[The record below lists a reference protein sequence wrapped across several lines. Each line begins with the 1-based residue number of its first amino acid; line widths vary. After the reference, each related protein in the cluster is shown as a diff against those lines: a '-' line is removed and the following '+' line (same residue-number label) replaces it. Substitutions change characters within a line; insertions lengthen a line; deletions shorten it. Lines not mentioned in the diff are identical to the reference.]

1 MNMKS
6 MLSPVK
12 IAVLLAVLLVVWLLI
27 GDKKQAL
34 DEPPA
39 QGEPTEQA
47 LASVE
52 VKRLNASAI
61 DQYIVAEG
69 QLAPW
74 QAVTV
79 TAQVAG
85 RVTALKK
92 LEGSWVNAGEVLLTL
107 SDEGRSLKLE
117 EAKALI
123 ALREQELASGLK
135 LESSKFLAET
145 ERKRLQSALVSAKAD
160 LKARQLEVQYANPEA
175 PFTGVVNKRHVD
187 VGAYVTMGAALMDVV
202 DTQLL
207 RVKAHIPQQQVARLD
222 LGQKADVTL
231 LDGRKLQGE
240 LSFIS
245 AAADSSTRT
254 YAIEVTV
261 KNPER
266 ARLAGAS
273 ATIKIHLPTVNAHR
287 ISPALLHLD
296 GEGQLG
302 VYAVD
307 KQGSVVFHQAKNIQV
322 DNEAAT
328 VQGLPDSL
336 RVISLGAGFVKLG
349 QKVSAV
355 EAK

>member
-1 MNMKS
+1 MKVIS
-6 MLSPVK
+6 ILSPVK
-12 IAVLLAVLLVVWLLI
+12 MAVLLAVLLIVWLLL

-34 DEPPA
+34 DEPPTQEVLEA
-39 QGEPTEQA
+39 YS

-52 VKRLNASAI
+52 VQRLNAHPI
-61 DQYIVAEG
+61 DQSIITEG

-79 TAQVAG
+79 NAQVAG
-85 RVTALKK
+85 RVIALKK
-92 LEGSWVNAGEVLLTL
+92 LEGSSVHSGEVLLTL
-107 SDEGRSLKLE
+107 SDEGRSLKLD

-135 LESSKFLAET
+135 LESSRFLAET

-160 LKARQLEVQYANPEA
+160 LKAWQLEVQYASPQA
-175 PFTGVVNKRHVD
+175 PFAGVVNKRHVD
-187 VGAYVTMGAALMDVV
+187 VGAYVNKGTALMDVV
-202 DTQLL
+202 DTQRL
-207 RVKAHIPQQQVARLD
+207 RVKAHIPQQQVARLE
-222 LGQKADVTL
+222 LGQQADITL

-254 YAIEVTV
+254 YAIELTV
-261 KNPER
+261 ENPER

-273 ATIKIHLPTVNAHR
+273 ATINIHLPSVNAHR
-287 ISPALLHLD
+287 VSPALLHLD
-296 GEGQLG
+296 DDGQLG

-307 KQGSVVFHQAKNIQV
+307 EQDIVIFHQAKNIQI
-322 DNEAAT
+322 DNTAAT

-336 RVISLGAGFVKLG
+336 RVISLGAGFVELG
-349 QKVSAV
+349 QKVLAV
-355 EAK
+355 EVD